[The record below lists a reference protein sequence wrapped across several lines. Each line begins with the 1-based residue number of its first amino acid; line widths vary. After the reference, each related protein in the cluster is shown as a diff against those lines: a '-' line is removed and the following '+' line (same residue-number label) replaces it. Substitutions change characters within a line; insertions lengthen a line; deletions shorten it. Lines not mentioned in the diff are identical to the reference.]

1 MAEAAANSD
10 SIRRQRAEQLAQTLP
25 PLMVQ
30 AERVASTVAQGVH
43 GRRRVGAGETFWQF
57 RRYQS
62 GDAAQ
67 QIDWRQSAKTQKLFV
82 RENEWEAAQSV
93 WLWRDGSPSMHY
105 QSRMAETAKLER
117 SSLLAL
123 ALASVL
129 VRGGERVALLGTGER
144 PISGRAAVTRLAD
157 HLAQSDREKP
167 GDTAPSLPPQERLP
181 RFGQVVLISDFL
193 LPLDRLEE
201 LIMGFAGAGVNGH
214 LLQVLDPAEEDLPF
228 RGRTRFEG
236 MERDGDV
243 IVGRAESLQEEF
255 QEYMSVRR
263 ERLIHIARRIGWSA
277 AVHRTDRP
285 PQTALLA
292 LYRAISAEGAGSAW

>member
-123 ALASVL
+123 ALASLL

-157 HLAQSDREKP
+157 HLAQSDREKS

-193 LPLDRLEE
+193 LPLDQLEE
-201 LIMGFAGAGVNGH
+201 MIMGFAGAGVNGH

-263 ERLIHIARRIGWSA
+263 ERLIRIARRIGWSA
-277 AVHRTDRP
+277 AVHRTDLP

>member
-123 ALASVL
+123 ALASL
-129 VRGGERVALLGTGER
+129 LARGGERVALLGTGER

>member
-123 ALASVL
+123 ALASLL

-157 HLAQSDREKP
+157 HLAQSDLEKS

>member
-30 AERVASTVAQGVH
+30 AERVASTVAHGVH

-123 ALASVL
+123 ALASLL

-157 HLAQSDREKP
+157 HLAQSDREKS

-193 LPLDRLEE
+193 LPLDQLEE
-201 LIMGFAGAGVNGH
+201 MIMGFAGAGVNGH

-263 ERLIHIARRIGWSA
+263 ERLIRIARRIGWSA
-277 AVHRTDRP
+277 AVHRTDLP